1 MDLLKAKTYTKINIK
16 KKIEKYEKQE
26 QIILK
31 VLDIISKTENK
42 KMFDEEDSEIQKK
55 YEECK
60 KEWEIQKEKNEK
72 FN

>member
-42 KMFDEEDSEIQKK
+42 KMFEEEDSEIQKK
-55 YEECK
+55 YKECK

>member
-1 MDLLKAKTYTKINIK
+1 MELLKAKTQTKINIK

-55 YEECK
+55 YDECK
-60 KEWEIQKEKNEK
+60 KEWEI
-72 FN
+72 

>member
-1 MDLLKAKTYTKINIK
+1 MELLKAKTYTKINIK

-42 KMFDEEDSEIQKK
+42 KMFEEEDSEIQKK

-60 KEWEIQKEKNEK
+60 KEWDTIKVENERYI
-72 FN
+72 

>member
-1 MDLLKAKTYTKINIK
+1 MELLKAKTYTKINIK

-42 KMFDEEDSEIQKK
+42 KMFDEEDSEI
-55 YEECK
+55 
-60 KEWEIQKEKNEK
+60 
-72 FN
+72 

>member
-1 MDLLKAKTYTKINIK
+1 MELLKAKTYTKINIK

-55 YEECK
+55 YDECK
-60 KEWEIQKEKNEK
+60 KDWEA
-72 FN
+72 